1 MKMTPPRAGAS
12 QWPDPFSA
20 KALTFASGRFYD
32 WATIRPV
39 CRKGLDMSKSI
50 DDLIRELSAF
60 AKERDWDQFHSP
72 KNLAMALASEAGE
85 ILEIFRWLTPEES
98 RSLPADEL
106 AKAKD
111 EIGDVLIFLARL
123 ADSLG
128 IAPLEA
134 AFEKL
139 EKSKDKYPVEMS
151 RGNAKKYSEFER

>member
-1 MKMTPPRAGAS
+1 MNRTM
-12 QWPDPFSA
+12 
-20 KALTFASGRFYD
+20 
-32 WATIRPV
+32 
-39 CRKGLDMSKSI
+39 

-60 AKERDWDQFHSP
+60 AGERDWDQFHSP

-85 ILEIFRWLTPEES
+85 ILEIFRWLTADES
-98 RSLPADEL
+98 RSLPEDEL

-134 AFEKL
+134 AFDKL
-139 EKSKDKYPVEMS
+139 EKSKGKYPVEMS
-151 RGNAKKYSEFER
+151 RGNAKKYSDFKK